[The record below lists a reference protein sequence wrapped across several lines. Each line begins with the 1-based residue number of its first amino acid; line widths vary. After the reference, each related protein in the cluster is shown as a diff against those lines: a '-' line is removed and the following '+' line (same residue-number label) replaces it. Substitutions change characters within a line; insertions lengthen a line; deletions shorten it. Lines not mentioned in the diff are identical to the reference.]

1 MSSGWATMQRAR
13 LMRRSSGPVKSFR
26 GANLSLAACL
36 VEQLASAGECLG
48 RDASAHHPGE
58 LRGALVVGAQLAH
71 RHDVAPIRARGF
83 LDYEVV
89 VGERSD
95 LGQVRHDQYLP
106 LGAESLQA
114 QADLDGGL
122 ARSEE
127 HTSELQSRLHLVCRL
142 LLEKKKHGKPLL
154 DLGIGEAS
162 IGLLID

>member
-71 RHDVAPIRARGF
+71 RHDVAPIRAWGF

-122 ARSEE
+122 AADAGVDLIENQGRQAVRIRAHGLDGE
-127 HTSELQSRLHLVCRL
+127 HQAREL
-142 LLEKKKHGKPLL
+142 
-154 DLGIGEAS
+154 AA
-162 IGLLID
+162 